1 MEEIKNDVKQAPKD
15 YSALSEAELSQI
27 SRDDHQEDTRQY
39 DKQQNALC
47 LVMIGAI
54 CLVCAI
60 LFLILSFK
68 RVMNK
73 MGGIDPL
80 SLQFFV
86 CIACFVA
93 AIVLLTIGLIRFFKA
108 HNIRK
113 QLRVEIDTVSKLK
126 RDIMIAQND

>member
-93 AIVLLTIGLIRFFKA
+93 AVVLLTIGLIRFFKA

-113 QLRVEIDTVSKLK
+113 QLRAEIDTVSKLK

>member
-1 MEEIKNDVKQAPKD
+1 MKENKNDVKVAQKD

-73 MGGIDPL
+73 MGGIDPS

-93 AIVLLTIGLIRFFKA
+93 AIVLLSIGLIRFFKA

-113 QLRVEIDTVSKLK
+113 QLRVEIDTVSRLK

>member
-1 MEEIKNDVKQAPKD
+1 
-15 YSALSEAELSQI
+15 
-27 SRDDHQEDTRQY
+27 
-39 DKQQNALC
+39 
-47 LVMIGAI
+47 MIGAI

-86 CIACFVA
+86 CIACFVD

>member
-1 MEEIKNDVKQAPKD
+1 MKEKKVDVNIAPKD

-54 CLVCAI
+54 CLVCGI

-73 MGGIDPL
+73 MGGIDPS

-93 AIVLLTIGLIRFFKA
+93 AIVLLSIGLIRFFKA